1 MTRMERAERLFL
13 KFFAAPTNG
22 APAALFRVLLGL
34 LACWQTVGVWLNLE
48 RFWSDKGLIP
58 YAIVGGDKYQFLTPF
73 FWVSESKGLLYGLA
87 VAFTVS
93 SVAILVGLYPRL
105 FALVLAYV
113 HLCFQYRNPFIL
125 NSGDRLFMIVA
136 ALAVAV
142 PLGHRFSV
150 DALVR
155 KLRKKPAPPTPHV
168 WGLRL
173 VQIQVAYV
181 YLNSTLAKLG
191 NTRWRT
197 GMALRDV
204 LASPVFAEWPT
215 YVDFTP
221 IIWFLTYSTLLF
233 ELAFPLFVW
242 FRRPRRWLIAYG
254 VLFHLGID
262 STMLIPIFSYIMI
275 VTYAA
280 CLDDEDMAAL
290 GRFFSRLFRR
300 APAPVKSEEAAAAPG
315 A

>member
-1 MTRMERAERLFL
+1 MTRAERAERLFL
-13 KFFAAPTNG
+13 SFFAAPTNG
-22 APAALFRVLLGL
+22 ASAALFRVLLGL
-34 LACWQTVGVWLNLE
+34 LACWQTVGVWLNLD
-48 RFWSDKGLIP
+48 RFWGADGLIP
-58 YAIVGGDKYQFLTPF
+58 YGIVGGDKYQFLTPF
-73 FWVSESKGLLYGLA
+73 FWVGDSEALLTGLA
-87 VAFTVS
+87 TAFTVS
-93 SVAILVGLYPRL
+93 SAAILVGFYPRI

-125 NSGDRLFMIVA
+125 NSGDRLFMIVV
-136 ALAVAV
+136 ALSVAV

-155 KLRKKPAPPTPHV
+155 KLRKRPAPPTPHV

-173 VQIQVAYV
+173 LQIQLAYV

-221 IIWFLTYSTLLF
+221 IVWFLTYSTLVF

-290 GRFFSRLFRR
+290 GRLFSRPFRR
-300 APAPVKSEEAAAAPG
+300 APAGEKSEHVAPASG